1 MASRAVRHT
10 IKTLGISLALG
21 TVPGTGVA
29 QSAAD
34 RVAVDDKERI
44 AEEILAT
51 QSQDGPRSPAL
62 IQLLT
67 ELGVVYETEG
77 QHVLATAV
85 LEEARQLVRANY
97 GLHTLDQVPLMQ
109 QVLANQQAIGNFPM
123 VRALEEELLEL
134 AERNP
139 DDLRAAA
146 IHRDAGR
153 RVADVLRRFL
163 AGEAPAEIYPEE
175 GIYSFWRDD
184 MISALAS
191 DAQIHYADS
200 AAVLL
205 RNGLHASAELR
216 DVEMQIVRAT
226 DMVRQRSRPRIQSRS
241 VAGQAATMQQNR
253 FSTVS
258 NSRRYREDRTVY
270 NPALVQRMNTLE
282 DLASKAGLQDAPA
295 ALQNALGAARGGAY
309 TSPYEVARD
318 SLYRLIVYDEAAF
331 GDSADEASLRSRL
344 QAYLQVADWDLL
356 YSQNGVAFDQY
367 VRVHELLKATDF
379 GEPLIAELYAP
390 PIPVVLPTFQPNPL
404 ETPESTR
411 YIDVSFEISKFGE
424 SRRIEVAGAAADVS
438 NAAKDDLVNFIKG
451 ARFRPRVTDGELG
464 RPAPVVVRYYLD

>member
-1 MASRAVRHT
+1 MASRGLRHT
-10 IKTLGISLALG
+10 IKTLGIILALG

-29 QSAAD
+29 QSEAD
-34 RVAVDDKERI
+34 RVRADDQERI
-44 AEEILAT
+44 AEEILAA

-67 ELGVVYETEG
+67 ELGVLYETEG
-77 QHVLATAV
+77 QHVLATVV

-153 RVADVLRRFL
+153 RVSDVLRRFL
-163 AGEAPAEIYPEE
+163 AGEAPAEIYPEGE
-175 GIYSFWRDD
+175 IYSFWRDD
-184 MISALAS
+184 VISSLVS

-205 RNGLHASAELR
+205 RNGLHASDELR
-216 DVEMQIVRAT
+216 DLEMQIVRAT

-241 VAGQAATMQQNR
+241 VAGQAATMQQNQ
-253 FSTVS
+253 FSIVS
-258 NSRRYREDRTVY
+258 NSRRYREDRTLY
-270 NPALVQRMNTLE
+270 NPALVQRMNTLA
-282 DLASKAGLQDAPA
+282 DLASKTGLQDAPA
-295 ALQNALGAARGGAY
+295 ALQDALGAPRGGGY
-309 TSPYEVARD
+309 TSPYQVARD
-318 SLYRLIVYDEAAF
+318 SFYRLIAYDEAVF
-331 GDSADEASLRSRL
+331 GDSADEASLRGRL
-344 QAYLQVADWDLL
+344 EAYVQIADWDLL
-356 YSQNGVAFDQY
+356 YSQNGAAFDQY
-367 VRVHELLKATDF
+367 VRVHELLKTTGV
-379 GEPLIAELYAP
+379 GEPLIAEIFAP

-411 YIDVSFEISKFGE
+411 YIDVSLEITKFGE
-424 SRRIEVAGAAADVS
+424 SRRIEIAGATANVS

-464 RPAPVVVRYYLD
+464 RPSPVAIRYYLD